1 MKTIK
6 VRVVKP
12 FDFERLLV
20 ETEES
25 YYWLDE
31 YKKLYKHL
39 GVETL

>member
-39 GVETL
+39 GVGTL